1 MLNMSDNTG
10 HQSLMRAGRVA
21 MAGKR
26 ADRAVINYGCIESLK
41 WNWAIIKVINGTCKL
56 KKKV

>member
-41 WNWAIIKVINGTCKL
+41 WNWAIINLINGTCK
-56 KKKV
+56 